1 MPLPTLDQ
9 FIADHAQKL
18 RGFPRSS
25 YVRER
30 GIQQLYV
37 RLGPRYIKGEKRPV
51 VLDIANVIVAERYRG
66 KGRFTALLARLRRDY
81 FDIPIYLESVLN
93 PRLVQHLRRIGCE
106 ELPGTE
112 PPCFVLITQR
122 ALDLLAVAR

>member
-9 FIADHAQKL
+9 FIAERAQKL

-37 RLGPRYIKGEKRPV
+37 RLGPRYIYGQKLPV
-51 VLDIANVIVAERYRG
+51 VLDIANVVVTARQRG
-66 KGRFTALLARLRRDY
+66 KGRFTALLLRLRRDY
-81 FDIPIYLESVLN
+81 SDIPLYLESVLN
-93 PRLVQHLRRIGCE
+93 PRLAAYLRRRPECE
-106 ELPGTE
+106 ELYNND
-112 PPCFVLITQR
+112 PPCFVLR
-122 ALDLLAVAR
+122 